1 MAGGGAVLTPMVVS
15 LPTAQ
20 LYVVERSIPMV
31 DVKPAVR
38 PSLQSQYK
46 VADPVWPSKSDC
58 ASLVKAHEVIDA
70 PLVTAGELRALVVG
84 DVALALLVELAEI
97 ESSELP
103 DAIGDVAP
111 LFAELVEV
119 PTVPLLEL
127 VSGNAVL
134 PEFECEVETLA

>member
-1 MAGGGAVLTPMVVS
+1 MAGGGTVLTPMVVS

-20 LYVVERSIPMV
+20 LYVVERSTPMV
-31 DVKPAVR
+31 DVRPAVR

-70 PLVTAGELRALVVG
+70 PLVTAGELRALVVE
-84 DVALALLVELAEI
+84 DVALVLLVEVAEI
-97 ESSELP
+97 ESSELA
-103 DAIGDVAP
+103 DAVGDVAP

-119 PTVPLLEL
+119 PAVPLLEL
-127 VSGNAVL
+127 FDGNAAL
-134 PEFECEVETLA
+134 LELECEVEMLS